1 MLSRIV
7 PIVSWVYISL
17 ILSEEDFMAGILDSV
32 NQRTQLV
39 GQNRLELLL
48 FKLTGRQRFGIN
60 VFKVREVMPCPKLT
74 ILPKQ
79 DKFIKGVAHIRGQ
92 TISVIDLSK
101 ATGGPEV
108 VQTENSFVVITEY
121 NRTVQAF
128 LVSGVERIVTLSWTD
143 VMPPPEGAGKSSY
156 LTAVTEIDK
165 EMVSILDVEKILN
178 EISPISTQLSEGI
191 ADNSV
196 GENVG
201 DRVIMIADDSTVA
214 RNQVKR
220 ALEPFGLTML
230 LAKNGQDALEQ
241 LLAIADTCETSI
253 TEKVALL
260 ISDIEMPEMDGYTL
274 TSIIKSNDKMK
285 VIPVILHTS
294 LSGVFNNAM
303 VEKVG
308 AEDFIPKFHP
318 DELARSVKKWLKH
331 GSEH

>member
-1 MLSRIV
+1 
-7 PIVSWVYISL
+7 
-17 ILSEEDFMAGILDSV
+17 MAGILDSV

-48 FKLTGRQRFGIN
+48 FKLIGRQRFGIN
-60 VFKVREVMPCPKLT
+60 VFKVREVMPCPRLT
-74 ILPKQ
+74 LLPKQ

-101 ATGGPEV
+101 ATGGPEI
-108 VQTENSFVVITEY
+108 VQTESSFVIIAEY
-121 NRTVQAF
+121 NRSVQGF
-128 LVSGVERIVTLSWTD
+128 LVSGVERIVTLSWKD
-143 VMPPPEGAGKSSY
+143 IMPPPEGAGKSSY
-156 LTAVTEIDK
+156 LTAVTEIDSQ
-165 EMVSILDVEKILN
+165 MVSILDVEKILN
-178 EISPISTQLSEGI
+178 EISPISTELSEGV
-191 ADNSV
+191 ADDTV
-196 GENVG
+196 GEEIG

-220 ALEPFGLTML
+220 ALEPLGLTML
-230 LAKNGQDALEQ
+230 LAKNGQDALNQ
-241 LLAIADTCETSI
+241 LEAIDKNCKHSI

-274 TSIIKSNDKMK
+274 TAEIKQNERMK
-285 VIPVILHTS
+285 KIPVILHTS

-318 DELARSVKKWLKH
+318 DELATAVKKWLKH
-331 GSEH
+331 DEVS

>member
-1 MLSRIV
+1 
-7 PIVSWVYISL
+7 
-17 ILSEEDFMAGILDSV
+17 MAGILDSV

-48 FKLTGRQRFGIN
+48 FKLIGRQRFGIN
-60 VFKVREVMPCPKLT
+60 VFKVREVMPCPRLT
-74 ILPKQ
+74 LLPKQ

-101 ATGGPEV
+101 ATGGPEI
-108 VQTENSFVVITEY
+108 VQTADSFVIIAEY
-121 NRTVQAF
+121 NRSVQGF
-128 LVSGVERIVTLSWTD
+128 LVAGVERIVTLSWKD
-143 VMPPPEGAGKSSY
+143 IMPPPEGTGKSSY
-156 LTAVTEIDK
+156 LTAVTEIDN

-178 EISPISTQLSEGI
+178 EISPISTELSEGV
-191 ADNSV
+191 ADETV
-196 GENVG
+196 GEEVG

-220 ALEPFGLTML
+220 ALEPLGLTML
-230 LAKNGQDALEQ
+230 LAKNGQDALDQ
-241 LLAIADTCETSI
+241 LEAIAETCKESI
-253 TEKVALL
+253 SEKVALL

-274 TSIIKSNDKMK
+274 TAEIKQNERMK
-285 VIPVILHTS
+285 DIPVILHTS

-318 DELARSVKKWLKH
+318 DELATAVKKWLKH
-331 GSEH
+331 DEVS